1 MLYIRQLKGQLIQM
15 LKNKKIGIGITGSFC
30 SLKKSMVVIK
40 ELVKQECDLYIF
52 VSEKIL
58 TCDTRF
64 DQADE
69 LIEEIEKIVKRKVI
83 SDVVNAEIFG
93 PKIPLDLMLVM
104 PCSGNTLA
112 KLTYGIND
120 NAVTMACKST
130 LRNENDVVLA
140 IATNDALSNSGKNIM
155 QILNTKHFY
164 LVPMY
169 QDDCVKKPNSMLFDE
184 NLVIQTLINSL
195 NNKQI
200 QPVFEGIKDV

>member
-1 MLYIRQLKGQLIQM
+1 MLE
-15 LKNKKIGIGITGSFC
+15 NKKIGIGLTGSFC
-30 SLKKSMVVIK
+30 SLEKTLSVIK
-40 ELVKQECDLYIF
+40 DLSKLKCDLYIF
-52 VSEKIL
+52 ASEKIL

-64 DQADE
+64 DKADE
-69 LIEEIEKIVKRKVI
+69 LIEELEKLSKRKI
-83 SDVVNAEIFG
+83 IDNVVDSEIFG
-93 PKIPLDLMLVM
+93 PKIPLDIMLVM

-130 LRNENDVVLA
+130 LRNEKNVVLA

-169 QDDCVKKPNSMLFDE
+169 QDDCIKKPNSMLFDE
-184 NLVIQTLINSL
+184 NLVIQTLVNAL
-195 NNKQI
+195 NYKQL
-200 QPVFEGIKDV
+200 QPVFEGCKD